1 MQTNVAG
8 EITAREGPRGFLLL
22 QGVEPGIDEILKNL

>member
-1 MQTNVAG
+1 MAG

-22 QGVEPGIDEILKNL
+22 QGIEQGIDKVLKNL